1 MGRSRQAQRGGRFAK
16 LSNLNKITWDLDKT
30 QTFTLIINPYNSY
43 QYIGVSEPSP
53 VPPCRRQLRFIID
66 IAHFVQI
73 GILQSVQLQRSWVT
87 ARPGRYRFFPFGKTD
102 WGVAPNPNK
111 ILTKALATLPPRLGM
126 AEYGFGNGFKGK
138 AFIKIIRQHNC
149 TYRGLG
155 SEPQA

>member
-66 IAHFVQI
+66 ISYFVQI
-73 GILQSVQLQRSWVT
+73 GILRAVQHQRCWVT
-87 ARPGRYRFFPFGKTD
+87 AGPGRCRFFPFGETD
-102 WGVAPNPNK
+102 WGSAPNPQQNFDK
-111 ILTKALATLPPRLGM
+111 
-126 AEYGFGNGFKGK
+126 GFGDIAAAAWHGG
-138 AFIKIIRQHNC
+138 IRARHWFQRQSLYQN
-149 TYRGLG
+149 R
-155 SEPQA
+155 